1 MQVKRTYSSD
11 TEVVLEIKATESEL
25 QNIKNTVLGKLSHN
39 VKLTG
44 FREGKAPASLIEKN
58 LDQSVLQAEF
68 LEEAVSQIYP
78 QAIISESLR
87 PVDRPEI
94 SIKKYVPFSTLEFEA
109 KVAVVGD
116 IKLPDYKKIKK
127 EYPKVD
133 VNAEDVKQV
142 LSSLQK
148 QIADKKVV
156 DRAAKTSDEV
166 SIDFNGVNEKGEKI
180 NGADGKDYPLVLGSN
195 TFIPG
200 FEDQLVGKKAGDETT
215 FTLTFPKDYGV
226 KSMANKKVTF
236 TVNINSV
243 KEVLAPKLDDDFAAK
258 AGPFDTLK
266 ALKEDIKRQLAVE
279 RQQQMEREFESEL
292 VRDITAKSKV
302 VVPQIL
308 IEEQIERMWQ
318 EMKQNLVYRG
328 QTVAEFLES
337 ETKSEDAYKSE
348 VLKPQAEERV
358 KASLVLTEI
367 SEKEKLDVTPEE
379 LEIRIQLLKS
389 QYKDQAMQSELDK
402 PENRNDIASR
412 LLTEKTV
419 SKLKEY
425 VTAK

>member
-1 MQVKRTYSSD
+1 
-11 TEVVLEIKATESEL
+11 
-25 QNIKNTVLGKLSHN
+25 
-39 VKLTG
+39 
-44 FREGKAPASLIEKN
+44 
-58 LDQSVLQAEF
+58 
-68 LEEAVSQIYP
+68 
-78 QAIISESLR
+78 
-87 PVDRPEI
+87 
-94 SIKKYVPFSTLEFEA
+94 
-109 KVAVVGD
+109 
-116 IKLPDYKKIKK
+116 
-127 EYPKVD
+127 
-133 VNAEDVKQV
+133 
-142 LSSLQK
+142 
-148 QIADKKVV
+148 
-156 DRAAKTSDEV
+156 
-166 SIDFNGVNEKGEKI
+166 
-180 NGADGKDYPLVLGSN
+180 
-195 TFIPG
+195 
-200 FEDQLVGKKAGDETT
+200 
-215 FTLTFPKDYGV
+215 
-226 KSMANKKVTF
+226 MANKKVTF

-266 ALKEDIKRQLAVE
+266 ALKEDIKRQLEVE

-308 IEEQIERMWQ
+308 IDEQIDRMWQ

-337 ETKSEDAYKSE
+337 EAKSEDAYKSE

>member
-1 MQVKRTYSSD
+1 MQVKRTNSSD

-39 VKLTG
+39 VKLPG

-58 LDQSVLQAEF
+58 LDQSVLQTEF

-266 ALKEDIKRQLAVE
+266 ALKEDIKRQLEVE

-308 IEEQIERMWQ
+308 IDEQIDRMWQ

-337 ETKSEDAYKSE
+337 EAKSEDAYKSE

>member
-1 MQVKRTYSSD
+1 V
-11 TEVVLEIKATESEL
+11 
-25 QNIKNTVLGKLSHN
+25 
-39 VKLTG
+39 
-44 FREGKAPASLIEKN
+44 
-58 LDQSVLQAEF
+58 
-68 LEEAVSQIYP
+68 
-78 QAIISESLR
+78 
-87 PVDRPEI
+87 
-94 SIKKYVPFSTLEFEA
+94 
-109 KVAVVGD
+109 
-116 IKLPDYKKIKK
+116 KKIL
-127 EYPKVD
+127 EWRQTR
-133 VNAEDVKQV
+133 A
-142 LSSLQK
+142 K
-148 QIADKKVV
+148 QIADA
-156 DRAAKTSDEV
+156 RAMLDKAEDEKRDLTGEESV
-166 SIDFNGVNEKGEKI
+166 QYNALLSQAEKLQAQIER
-180 NGADGKDYPLVLGSN
+180 
-195 TFIPG
+195 
-200 FEDQLVGKKAGDETT
+200 E
-215 FTLTFPKDYGV
+215 
-226 KSMANKKVTF
+226 
-236 TVNINSV
+236 
-243 KEVLAPKLDDDFAAK
+243 
-258 AGPFDTLK
+258 
-266 ALKEDIKRQLAVE
+266 E

-337 ETKSEDAYKSE
+337 EAKSEDAYKSE